1 MLRSLIQ
8 GFGDLVYPP
17 FCYVCRSA
25 LDIFERPSYLCS
37 FCQESIQWNR
47 TPACPRCSRYLGPVP
62 KNCICTSCQKQ
73 KHHFDFAWSACLYE
87 EPLRGLIHQFKFHQQ
102 TILRKPL
109 SQLMIQFIEKRG
121 LDIDQFDIILPIPL
135 HAAKYRERG
144 YNQAEL
150 LAVPLA
156 QKYDKMILV
165 SLLKRVRNTPSQT
178 SLSRKNRFTNVQG
191 SFKINARINI
201 NNKNILIIDDLLT
214 TGATASEASLCLKT
228 HGAAKVGILTLSIA

>member
-1 MLRSLIQ
+1 
-8 GFGDLVYPP
+8 
-17 FCYVCRSA
+17 
-25 LDIFERPSYLCS
+25 
-37 FCQESIQWNR
+37 
-47 TPACPRCSRYLGPVP
+47 
-62 KNCICTSCQKQ
+62 
-73 KHHFDFAWSACLYE
+73 
-87 EPLRGLIHQFKFHQQ
+87 
-102 TILRKPL
+102 
-109 SQLMIQFIEKRG
+109 MIRFIKKRG
-121 LDIDQFDIILPIPL
+121 LDIDQFDMIVPIPL

-191 SFKINARINI
+191 SFRINARINI

-214 TGATASEASLCLKT
+214 TGATASEASLCLKM